1 MATRTKAK
9 RPAAAPATTGATDPG
24 RKTFD
29 YFGQAKKH
37 KPDDASA
44 VAVPTHKVRWRDLRG
59 TWIGTY
65 MAPAPSSKFAAFDLD
80 STLIEVN
87 GTHRFPKNASDWRF
101 HHPKVPELL
110 RNVYKQGYKIVIISN
125 QNGLKPNKGSTA
137 LTKKAVEFRDKIS
150 QIAKQL
156 DVPFTILAA
165 TAKDYLRKPSP
176 GMWIA
181 AELDNAGVAVDRS
194 LSCYVG
200 DAAGRPGKGKAKP
213 DFSDSDLAFALNLN
227 VPFYVP
233 EEVFTKDILSKDEP
247 FPLPTPQDWAI
258 GRFHPKGMDSA
269 GDTHKELVSKLA
281 ARAAKADKDN
291 RLLVLLVGPPASGKS
306 TFATKHLVPLGFEHI
321 SMDTL
326 KTPRKCLATAS
337 SALFKGTPVVI
348 DNTNPDP
355 AARKAY
361 IDAGKKV
368 GADCICILFDCKGR
382 ELALHN
388 NSYRANLP
396 QSRFLHATEPGQ
408 SLGDL
413 PARLDKVP
421 DVAYNMFFK
430 RLALPEAKEGLSEI
444 IHYPFVPKFDSAK
457 DHELWHQF
465 Y

>member
-1 MATRTKAK
+1 MTLARMATRTKAK
-9 RPAAAPATTGATDPG
+9 RPAAAPATTGATTRDERP
-24 RKTFD
+24 
-29 YFGQAKKH
+29 KKH

-65 MAPAPSSKFAAFDLD
+65 MAPTPPRNSLPSTWTARSL
-80 STLIEVN
+80 
-87 GTHRFPKNASDWRF
+87 SDWRF

-110 RNVYKQGYKIVIISN
+110 RNVHKQGYKIVIISN

-247 FPLPTPQDWAI
+247 FRCPRRRTGPLAASIP
-258 GRFHPKGMDSA
+258 R
-269 GDTHKELVSKLA
+269 ELVSKLA
-281 ARAAKADKDN
+281 TRAAKADKDN

-306 TFATKHLVPLGFEHI
+306 TFAAKHLVPLGFEHI

-361 IDAGKKV
+361 IDAGKK
-368 GADCICILFDCKGR
+368 L
-382 ELALHN
+382 
-388 NSYRANLP
+388 RANLP

-430 RLALPEAKEGLSEI
+430 RLALPDAKEGLSEI
-444 IHYPFVPKFDSAK
+444 IHYPFIPKFDSAK